1 MPNRIPTPGVPT
13 PAVRKSPAAQ
23 KPMTGDAAI
32 KEYQRQVSPSGV
44 ASAAAANRKAIDQKY
59 PGLYK
64 MAPTPTAKPK
74 AK

>member
-1 MPNRIPTPGVPT
+1 L
-13 PAVRKSPAAQ
+13 
-23 KPMTGDAAI
+23 TGDAAI